1 MSMKLPKT
9 SLNINKSVLLSA
21 VLHGAFFLLGLSLT
35 GPQGEPLPV
44 GVELMYGE
52 GGTERTPKVDDVK
65 VVKNKPSVQTNDPE
79 APTIK
84 SKEVA
89 ATPQETSSLGGKAM
103 GSASG
108 TSERGALEGREG
120 VINGIEVSSEQ
131 RYLYEIKTLLE
142 RRKRYPVMAK
152 KMGHTGKVTMRFT
165 LAADG
170 SLKESEIVEKAP
182 HETLNQA
189 ALDLVRGISGMK
201 PFPQEIQRTSWSITV
216 PIEYVLN

>member
-1 MSMKLPKT
+1 MKFPKT
-9 SLNINKSVLLSA
+9 TLNINKSVFLSA
-21 VLHGAFFLLGLSLT
+21 VLHGAFFLLGLSLA

-65 VVKNKPSVQTNDPE
+65 VVKSQPSVVTNDSE
-79 APTIK
+79 APTVK

-89 ATPQETSSLGGKAM
+89 AASQETSSSGKAL
-103 GSASG
+103 GSTAG

-120 VINGIEVSSEQ
+120 VANGVEVSSEQ

-165 LAADG
+165 LTADG
-170 SLKESEIVEKAP
+170 SLTESEIVEKAP

-201 PFPQEIQRTSWSITV
+201 PFPREIQRTSWSITV